1 MGRNQTNWFLIVLII
16 IVVFLGIGFSVFN
29 TVQVC
34 KTRDVYWVNGTQY
47 SCAWLKK

>member
-1 MGRNQTNWFLIVLII
+1 MRRKQNDWGLIVVII

-29 TVQVC
+29 TVAVC
-34 KTRDVYWVNGTQY
+34 KTHDVYWVNGTQY